1 MADDVDISL
10 KLGTEADLSSA
21 INAGARAGAAFAAA
35 AQAAVSGISLSASST
50 MRAFQTS
57 ARQITT
63 STDVTREIRNLG
75 VTNGLTAQ
83 MAARAAIGGLGGGNG
98 GWGSKPFA
106 PLFPDPNRGKGTGI
120 APYGMVGPYG
130 AFASYGGK
138 AYGWDPEDRIYKE
151 LHSFTSMYKKAYDKT
166 MRIGGGG
173 GGLLLGGPGGGGYG
187 DGSKPGGF
195 WSKKDFFKT
204 LGDAKMVETILK
216 PLGEYIGEAG
226 TGFLGNWD
234 VFGFEGR
241 AGYRAHTARS
251 TQGFRQEK
259 LEKDTALWNMIGE
272 YGSKGSLIA
281 GASIGAMVG
290 GPIGLAAGAIIGG
303 VASVFMDQW
312 GKTEVE
318 KKKQELA
325 QQYKSLQDSQQ
336 RYYNNALFG
345 GNYNT
350 TFVRAAADLGIGLTE
365 ESQINSSSTALSF
378 RGDLMR
384 GKISAGQMQAL
395 AFMPNTL
402 AAYINGE
409 TDPAALQAAYAADLG
424 GLGDESLAASVAKD
438 AMGVGLDTWA
448 AIKTPAYARM
458 ADRWNSDTMAV
469 QNARANSVIGGYMN
483 RQSQNVVVSQIA
495 AANEL
500 IRNAYSAPDSFWGGQ
515 AKPTEK
521 ENEFS
526 TALFNYA
533 RKAAMEGPLTNA
545 TPITIN
551 LVVDGELIK
560 TTKAEVTQE
569 RQSFL
574 TNGQSF
580 IIGGY

>member
-57 ARQITT
+57 TRQVAT

-83 MAARAAIGGLGGGNG
+83 MAARATIGGLGGGNG

-130 AFASYGGK
+130 AFATYGGK

-151 LHSFTSMYKKAYDKT
+151 LHTFTGMYKKAYDKT

-173 GGLLLGGPGGGGYG
+173 GLLLGGPGGGGGYG
-187 DGSKPGGF
+187 DGSKPGSF
-195 WSKKDFFKT
+195 WSKGDFFTT
-204 LGDAKMVETILK
+204 LGYAKMVETILK

-259 LEKDTALWNMIGE
+259 LERDTALWNMLGE
-272 YGSKGSLIA
+272 YGSKGSLIG
-281 GASIGAMVG
+281 GATIGAMVG

-303 VASVFMDQW
+303 VASVFMDQL

-350 TFVRAAADLGIGLTE
+350 SFIRAAADLGIGLTE
-365 ESQINSSSTALSF
+365 ESQIANSSTALTF

-384 GKISAGQMQAL
+384 GRVSAAQMQNL

-402 AAYINGE
+402 ANYINME
-409 TDPAALQAAYAADLG
+409 TDPAKLQAGYAADFG
-424 GLGDESLAASVAKD
+424 GLGDESLAASVAKE
-438 AMGVGLDTWA
+438 AVGLDTYA
-448 AIKTPAYARM
+448 ALKTPAYARFR
-458 ADRWNSDTMAV
+458 DRFNQDTIAT

-483 RQSQNVVVSQIA
+483 RQAQNVVNTQVA
-495 AANEL
+495 AAAEL
-500 IRNAYSAPDSFWGGQ
+500 IDDARTAPDSFWGGQ
-515 AKPTEK
+515 AKPTER
-521 ENEFS
+521 ETEFQRS
-526 TALFNYA
+526 LFNYM
-533 RKAAMEGPLTNA
+533 REAAMKGPLDNA
-545 TPITIN
+545 TPVTIN
-551 LVVDGELIK
+551 VFIDGEA
-560 TTKAEVTQE
+560 TQVGRAEIIQE
-569 RQSFL
+569 RESYL

-580 IIGGY
+580 ITGGY